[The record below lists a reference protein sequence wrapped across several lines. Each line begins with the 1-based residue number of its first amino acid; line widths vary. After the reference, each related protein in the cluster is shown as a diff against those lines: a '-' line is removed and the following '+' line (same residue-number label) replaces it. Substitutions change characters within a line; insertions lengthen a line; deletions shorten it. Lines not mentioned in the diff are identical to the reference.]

1 MSKSSNR
8 KFLKRKPKSEP
19 LRFVSQKKQWAN
31 KVRRTKN
38 AINKLRNDKQKLQ
51 QKLDAMGNA
60 KPYSQLAKD
69 KAKIKKEIDTLQQQ
83 IKKLVQ
89 EKKTPAKLL
98 REQKQRELKAQLK
111 QAKIEEEKRRQQM
124 IIDTHKR
131 YNIPILD
138 SEQLAKLSNEE
149 RQRYL
154 ERETKI
160 ATGQYQKDRAMQ
172 WINNY
177 KDRLIEL
184 GYQELVE
191 IFEEHVNIN
200 NADLLSSL
208 LPKINMWY
216 DDGSESTSDKIAE
229 VLEDFLQVMDTHFNI
244 FNEDDK
250 EPTIKAS
257 DLPRK
262 GE

>member
-1 MSKSSNR
+1 M
-8 KFLKRKPKSEP
+8 
-19 LRFVSQKKQWAN
+19 RFVSKKKQWSN
-31 KVRRTKN
+31 KVRRTKK
-38 AINKLRNDKQKLQ
+38 AIKDLRNEKQKLQ
-51 QKLDAMGNA
+51 QKLDAMGKA

-69 KAKIKKEIDTLQQQ
+69 KAKIKNEMKKLQQQ
-83 IKKLVQ
+83 INKYVQ

-98 REQKQRELKAQLK
+98 KEQKQRELKAQIK
-111 QAKIEEEKRRQQM
+111 QAKIEEEKRIQQM
-124 IIDTHKR
+124 IVDTHKR

-138 SEQLAKLSNEE
+138 NEQLAKLSDEE
-149 RQRYL
+149 RNRYI
-154 ERETKI
+154 ERETQI
-160 ATGQYQKDRAMQ
+160 ATGQYQKKRAMQ
-172 WINNY
+172 WIKNY
-177 KDRLIEL
+177 KDRLVEL

-191 IFEEHVNIN
+191 IFEENVNVN

-216 DDGSESTSDKIAE
+216 DDGNESISDKIAE

-244 FNEDDK
+244 YDEGDK